1 MRKIR
6 ILSIDGGGIRGIIP
20 AVVVKYI
27 EEQLQKKTNNP
38 LARISDYFDLIAGT
52 STGGILSCFYLT
64 PNSSLKNNL
73 PSSKYEAEKALDF
86 YLNDGIKIFNQSKR
100 ANWFGLRSLFNA
112 TEYSPKRL
120 ESIFDKEFEYNRF
133 SSLLKPCLITSY
145 NLKQKKAEFFFS
157 RDKFKDFF
165 VKDVARST
173 SAAPTYFP
181 PAKIK
186 ELSSKKEMINIDG
199 GVFANN
205 PTMCAYAQSRISE
218 FEQTNPN
225 PTAADMLII
234 SIGTG
239 AKQYELD
246 KIKTVNKW
254 NVLNWAKVIPEIMMD
269 GAVDTVHYQIDKMFS
284 AFGNRL
290 NYKRID
296 VPLKYRK
303 TYDSNMAN
311 ASNKNT
317 DALLKAGNYA
327 LFDAKQ
333 EKPNQLSLDN
343 FIDLLIKNSPQEE
356 VKNELN
362 IEIKKEQ

>member
-6 ILSIDGGGIRGIIP
+6 ILSLDGGGIRGIIP

-27 EEQLQKKTNNP
+27 EEELQKKTNNP
-38 LARISDYFDLIAGT
+38 LTRISDYFDLIAGT

-64 PNSSLKNNL
+64 PNLSLKSNL
-73 PSSKYEAEKALDF
+73 PSCKYKAEEALNF
-86 YLNDGIKIFNQSKR
+86 YLNDGIKIFNKSKR
-100 ANWFGLRSLFNA
+100 TNWFGLRYLFNA
-112 TEYSPKRL
+112 TEYSPKKL
-120 ESIFDKEFEYNRF
+120 ESIFKKEFEYNRF
-133 SSLLKPCLITSY
+133 NSLLKPCLITSY

-157 RDKFKDFF
+157 RDRFKDYF
-165 VKDVARST
+165 VRDVVRST

-186 ELSSKKEMINIDG
+186 ELSSKREMVNIDG

-205 PTMCAYAQSRISE
+205 PTMCAYAQSRIFE
-218 FEQTNPN
+218 FEQSNSN
-225 PTAADMLII
+225 PTAADMLIL

-246 KIKTVNKW
+246 KIKTVNRW

-311 ASNKNT
+311 ASKKNT
-317 DALLKAGNYA
+317 EALYKAGNYA

-343 FIDLLIKNSPQEE
+343 FIDLLIVNSPQREIKE
-356 VKNELN
+356 ELN
-362 IEIKKEQ
+362 VEKKEQ